1 MDLSLTQSQEM
12 LKAAARELVEREYPK
27 EALVRLD
34 AAETGDRRDLWKKT
48 TDAGWLGILVPGEFG
63 GEGGSLTDAAVLFQE
78 LGRGPVPGP
87 HFSTAVLGTL
97 AIMEGASTKQKLEIL
112 PDVPTGQ
119 RVLSLAVT
127 EAEYGWGRQ
136 FTKTTALLRD
146 GGYIINGVKLFVQ
159 DAQDATHL
167 ICTAALENGAVGL
180 FLVDASLPGVEVR
193 PLSGFMT
200 DSFEV
205 KLDDVNLPPT
215 TLLGDGS
222 EDGWEALQR
231 AMLKAIPVLSAYQVG
246 GCEKVFEMT
255 LDYSNTR
262 VQFGLPIGRFQRV
275 QDHVIHIVNELDA
288 ARWTTYEALW
298 KLDAGKPGGAAA
310 VHVSKSVASE
320 AYYQVC
326 NAAHEVHAGLG
337 IMREYGLT
345 LHTRMSRTLYHYLGD
360 PNFHKRRLAEAL
372 SL

>member
-27 EALVRLD
+27 EALLRMD
-34 AAETGDRRDLWKKT
+34 ATETGNRRDLWKKT
-48 TDAGWLGILVPGEFG
+48 TAAGWLGILVPTKFG

-97 AIMEGASTKQKLEIL
+97 AIIEGASSQQKRVIL
-112 PDVPTGQ
+112 PEVPTGQ
-119 RVLSLAVT
+119 RVLALAVT
-127 EAEYGWGRQ
+127 EAEYGWGRR
-136 FTKTTALLRD
+136 FTKTTAVLRD
-146 GGYIINGVKLFVQ
+146 GGYVINGVKLFVQ

-167 ICTAALENGAVGL
+167 ICTAVLENGEVGL
-180 FLVDASLPGVEVR
+180 FLVDVSLKGVGVR
-193 PLSGFMT
+193 PLSGFIA

-205 KLDDVNLPPT
+205 KLDDVKLPLT
-215 TLLGDGS
+215 ALLGDGS
-222 EDGWEALQR
+222 EDGWHVLER
-231 AMLKAIPVLSAYQVG
+231 AILKALPILSAYQVG

-275 QDHVIHIVNELDA
+275 QDHVIHIVNQLDA

-298 KLDAGKPGGAAA
+298 KLDVGRPAVAPA

-337 IMREYGLT
+337 VMREYGLI

-360 PNFHKRRLAEAL
+360 PDYHKRRLAEAL
-372 SL
+372 VL